1 MKEETRNYI
10 VTTIIAVNPKCT
22 KTALSHNMPLV
33 INSLGGGHTHTNTHM
48 HTDICT
54 ETHLRNQVPAGY

>member
-22 KTALSHNMPLV
+22 QTVLSPQHAT
-33 INSLGGGHTHTNTHM
+33 S
-48 HTDICT
+48 
-54 ETHLRNQVPAGY
+54 Y